1 MTMQIIKNPKAPPFK
16 SRQDS
21 EKLIK
26 ELGRGTRGEPGMRND
41 NEASAS
47 SQTTT
52 DGEKW
57 FNAAEEDII
66 INFHKIKQLE
76 F

>member
-1 MTMQIIKNPKAPPFK
+1 M
-16 SRQDS
+16 
-21 EKLIK
+21 IK

-47 SQTTT
+47 SQTT